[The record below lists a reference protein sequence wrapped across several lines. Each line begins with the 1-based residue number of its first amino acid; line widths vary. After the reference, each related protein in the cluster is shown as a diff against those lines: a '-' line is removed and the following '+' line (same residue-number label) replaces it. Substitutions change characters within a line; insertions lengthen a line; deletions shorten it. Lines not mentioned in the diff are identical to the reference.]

1 MINRMNYR
9 EAFMRTEPRKVDR
22 ITISLPHGTA
32 HAADEL
38 SIKLKIS
45 RSEIYA
51 VAMER
56 FLAEQR
62 RESLQT
68 IAAEMA
74 EEYRTDRNLTD
85 LTVLDGEDFA

>member
-1 MINRMNYR
+1 MHI
-9 EAFMRTEPRKVDR
+9 ESRKVDR

-32 HAADEL
+32 FAADEL
-38 SIKLKIS
+38 STKLKIS
-45 RSEIYA
+45 RSEIYT

-62 RESLQT
+62 RESLQA

-74 EEYRTDRNLTD
+74 EEYRTDHNLTC
-85 LTVLDGEDFA
+85 LTALDGEEFA